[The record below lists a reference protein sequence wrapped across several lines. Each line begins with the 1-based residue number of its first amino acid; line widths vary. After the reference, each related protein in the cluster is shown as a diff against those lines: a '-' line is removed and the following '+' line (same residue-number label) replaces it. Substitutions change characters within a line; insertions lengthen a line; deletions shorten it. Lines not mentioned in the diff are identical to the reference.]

1 MSIAAPE
8 IVELSKKK
16 IDTKLSLKP
25 DGDIQVAQW
34 EPTEE
39 EKEARAKVIRDFTS
53 GYVTMYKPRNEFNER
68 SVIDRLTVDKMNF
81 NIYLPN
87 DGEPNE
93 NDPVNAWRSN
103 AARPTIR
110 NKAFSIA
117 GHATAQLLFPKV
129 FAYNQQSKA
138 QDDAAKAMRYL
149 IEWSADQCDYASTS
163 LKAIITALF
172 SPASIVYTGYFD
184 VKRQVKRPQ
193 EDGSYKIEEID
204 DPDMSG
210 FIDLPVSV
218 DEFFIENA
226 FEPSI
231 QKQGWVI
238 WRRVMSYSNAETKYK
253 EYKNFKYVK
262 PGMQVIYND
271 PNQTFYQ
278 VYDAYLRGEMVE
290 EVQYW
295 NRALDLYLIV
305 VNGVLLTKPD
315 NCNPRQD
322 KRYPFVKFGYER
334 IDEGKFFYYKSLAS
348 KLKQDADVIDQL
360 YQMVVDGTYLSV
372 MPPTI
377 TIGDE
382 VIGADVIIPGVNTT
396 LSSPNSDLKPLDVG
410 RNINVGLETMNAV
423 QDDINQTSIDPVS
436 AGQAPERQATAYQ
449 IKQQQANS
457 RIMLGTFIQMI
468 ADYVKQYGEL
478 RMSDILQYMT
488 VVDAGKIMDSP
499 ELTYRTFFKAPSKAG
514 DDGKRIDMNAQWEE
528 MLTPDELL
536 EMSFAVLED
545 QGDGEELYKVNP
557 ELFRNI
563 GFMLRVSPDDMEPI
577 SDDLER
583 TWRLELYDRM
593 IANPM
598 ADQEAV
604 FKDFL
609 LGSAPELISDPDQYV
624 MQQQPMQPG
633 MGGPMDGVMPGGLP
647 GMPQA
652 GSMSMKQA
660 VAPQVIK

>member
-1 MSIAAPE
+1 MSIAAPD

-25 DGDIQVAQW
+25 DGQIQVAQW
-34 EPTEE
+34 EPTPE
-39 EKEARAKVIRDFTS
+39 EKEARAKVVRDFTS

-68 SVIDRLTVDKMNF
+68 SVIDRLIVDKMNF

-93 NDPVNAWRSN
+93 NDPVNSWRSN

-110 NKAFSIA
+110 NKAMSIA

-129 FAYNQQSKA
+129 FAYDQQSKS
-138 QDDAAKAMRYL
+138 QEDTAAAMRYL
-149 IEWSADQCDYASTS
+149 IEWSADQCDYPSTS
-163 LKAIITALF
+163 LKAIITSLF

-193 EDGSYKIEEID
+193 ADGSYEIEEID
-204 DPDMSG
+204 DPELSG
-210 FIDLPVSV
+210 FKDLPVPV

-226 FEPSI
+226 FEPSV

-238 WRRVMSYSNAETKYK
+238 WRRVLSYSNAETKYK
-253 EYKNFKYVK
+253 RYPNFKFVK
-262 PGMQVIYND
+262 PGMQIIYND
-271 PNQTFYQ
+271 PNQTFYE

-295 NRALDLYLIV
+295 NRNLDLYLVV

-315 NCNPRQD
+315 NCNPRMD
-322 KRYPFVKFGYER
+322 KKYPFLKFGYER
-334 IDEGKFFYYKSLAS
+334 IDEGRFFYYKSLAS
-348 KLKQDADVIDQL
+348 KLKQDAEVIDQL

-382 VIGADVIIPGVNTT
+382 VIAADVIIPGVNTA

-410 RNINVGLETMNAV
+410 KNINVGLETMNAV
-423 QDDINQTSIDPVS
+423 QEDINMTSIDPVS
-436 AGQAPERQATAYQ
+436 SGQAPEKQATAYQ
-449 IKQQQANS
+449 ISEQQKNS

-468 ADYVKQYGEL
+468 AEYVKQYGEL
-478 RMSDILQYMT
+478 RMGDILQYMT
-488 VVDAGKIMDSP
+488 IVDTSKIIDSP
-499 ELTYRTFFKAPSKAG
+499 GLVYRTFFKAPQKSG
-514 DDGKRIDMNAQWEE
+514 DRGKRIDLNSQWES
-528 MLTPDELL
+528 MLSPEELL
-536 EMSFAVLED
+536 EMSFAVMED
-545 QGDGEELYKVNP
+545 EGKGEELYRVNP

-563 GFMLRVSPDDMEPI
+563 DFMLRVSPDDMKPI

-583 TWRLELYDRM
+583 TWRLELYDRA
-593 IANPM
+593 IQNPF
-598 ADQEAV
+598 ADQEV
-604 FKDFL
+604 LYKDFL
-609 LGSAPELISDPDQYV
+609 LGSAPELVTEPEQYV
-624 MQQQPMQPG
+624 AKQQPMQGGVPG
-633 MGGPMDGVMPGGLP
+633 AEGVMPGGLP
-647 GMPQA
+647 NMPQR
-652 GSMSMKQA
+652 GNMSMKQM
-660 VAPQVIK
+660 VAPQLSK